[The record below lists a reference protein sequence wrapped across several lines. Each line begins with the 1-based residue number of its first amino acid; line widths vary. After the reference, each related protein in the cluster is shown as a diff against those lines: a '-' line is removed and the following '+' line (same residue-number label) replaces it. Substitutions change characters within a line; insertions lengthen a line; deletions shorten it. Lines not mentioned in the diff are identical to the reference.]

1 MGFLDNS
8 GDIILDAV
16 LTDTGR
22 FRLAKGDGT
31 FRIAKFALGDD
42 EINYSLYN
50 QNHSSG
56 SAYYDLEILQ
66 SPVLEAFTNNTS
78 LMKSKL
84 ISIPRTNLLYLPIIK
99 VYEEGGTAYYSG
111 GSLSDLYIVTVD
123 EATEGGTGNASTTEF
138 RKTSTDLRGAF
149 EPASG
154 ILGGFRPNS
163 RPNFIEVHQG
173 LDTTEIPPSFTIDS
187 DLRETQYII
196 EMDNRLGTIVD
207 HVGTPAP
214 VSFVDDDNVASYFIS
229 QAVPGFID
237 VAGPIGTEGPDPAVS
252 PIAGPRGTKLR
263 FKIKSSVELATS
275 TFLFTKLGSTMTD
288 AGSGPTRNFRFIDS
302 TIRITGATTG
312 YRIDI
317 PVRFVKSTT

>member
-99 VYEEGGTAYYSG
+99 VKETGASKYYAGGT
-111 GSLSDLYIVTVD
+111 LSNLYIVTVD
-123 EATEGGTGNASTTEF
+123 EATQGGVGTDAGTEF
-138 RKTSTDLRGAF
+138 QDAAGSSPGAK
-149 EPASG
+149 EPNSG
-154 ILGGFRPNS
+154 ILGGYRPAAGVNH
-163 RPNFIEVHQG
+163 IEVHQG

-187 DLRETQYII
+187 DLRESQYII
-196 EMDNRLGTIVD
+196 EMDNRLGSIVSIE
-207 HVGTPAP
+207 GKTAP
-214 VSFVDDDNVASYFIS
+214 VSFIDDDNIASYFIS
-229 QAVPGFID
+229 QAVPGFI
-237 VAGPIGTEGPDPAVS
+237 GTIGTEVDTNL
-252 PIAGPRGTKLR
+252 PISGPRGTKLTFR
-263 FKIKSSVELATS
+263 IQSSIELATS

-288 AGSGPTRNFRFIDS
+288 AGGSPRNFKFIDS

-317 PVRFVKSTT
+317 PVRFVKST

>member
-22 FRLAKGDGT
+22 YRLAKGDGT

-99 VYEEGGTAYYSG
+99 VKETDNSKYYAGGA
-111 GSLSDLYIVTVD
+111 LSNLYIVTVD
-123 EATEGGTGNASTTEF
+123 EATQGGEGADSTTEF
-138 RKTSTDLRGAF
+138 QPSAGAGPGARLS
-149 EPASG
+149 ESG
-154 ILGGFRPNS
+154 ILGGHDPAAGANH
-163 RPNFIEVHQG
+163 IEVHQG

-187 DLRETQYII
+187 DLRESQYII
-196 EMDNRLGTIVD
+196 EMDSRLGSIFSTE
-207 HVGTPAP
+207 GAAAP
-214 VSFVDDDNVASYFIS
+214 VSFIDDDSVASYFIS
-229 QAVPGFID
+229 QAVPGFIGTVGTQVD
-237 VAGPIGTEGPDPAVS
+237 TNLPIS
-252 PIAGPRGTKLR
+252 GPRGTKLT
-263 FKIKSSVELATS
+263 FKIKSSIELATS

-288 AGSGPTRNFRFIDS
+288 AGDSTRNFKFIDS

-317 PVRFVKSTT
+317 PVRFVKST